1 MIVCSVILRNK
12 ANYFSVK
19 LESYVYCERVPSN
32 ERMEA
37 FYQSSYFQES
47 ENDVYPQ
54 RIPQLFSSLNCSSIP
69 FINCQL
75 PINENLLWVRVRCLF
90 ACVCLFVHS
99 WMIISINA
107 MSFLFVYFLEV
118 CEWIL
123 CFLMSLCERERQGSD
138 VPQPYRL
145 EAESKDVS
153 LVLIEIRD
161 VCHQLLLLIFILP
174 FQEIILI
181 QKYV

>member
-54 RIPQLFSSLNCSSIP
+54 RIPQLFSSVNYFSIP

-75 PINENLLWVRVRCLF
+75 PINENLLWVWL
-90 ACVCLFVHS
+90 
-99 WMIISINA
+99 
-107 MSFLFVYFLEV
+107 
-118 CEWIL
+118 
-123 CFLMSLCERERQGSD
+123 
-138 VPQPYRL
+138 
-145 EAESKDVS
+145 DVS
-153 LVLIEIRD
+153 LCVRVFVHAFVDDYI
-161 VCHQLLLLIFILP
+161 H
-174 FQEIILI
+174 
-181 QKYV
+181 